1 MVPAIF
7 MAIFAVKDD
16 THDNAGI
23 SWFQNKKCKLML
35 YRVKRRKLGAG
46 IKNHI
51 ENVRLRFPRGI

>member
-1 MVPAIF
+1 

-23 SWFQNKKCKLML
+23 FCFQNKKCKLML

-51 ENVRLRFPRGI
+51 GNVRLRFPRGI

>member
-1 MVPAIF
+1 

-23 SWFQNKKCKLML
+23 FCFQNKKCKLML
-35 YRVKRRKLGAG
+35 FRVKRRKLGAG

>member
-1 MVPAIF
+1 
-7 MAIFAVKDD
+7 MAIVAVKDD

-23 SWFQNKKCKLML
+23 YKKCKLML

-51 ENVRLRFPRGI
+51 GNVRLRFPRGI